1 MGDNLMSILVIGGTS
16 FIGSSM
22 VKQLINQGY
31 TIDLLVSDKNEV
43 TFNGARD
50 LLLCDRKDNNNLKNL
65 LINKSYEYILD
76 ISDRIQEDVMN
87 LLNVSTEKNVKK
99 YILCS
104 SRDVYND
111 FSNTLKLENLKYSIC
126 SQNQRKEDSIRF
138 Q

>member
-22 VKQLINQGY
+22 TKQLINQGY

-43 TFNGARD
+43 IFNGARD
-50 LLLCDRKDNNNLKNL
+50 LLFCDRKNNNDLKNL

-76 ISDRIQEDVMN
+76 ISDKIQDDVMN
-87 LLNVSTEKNVKK
+87 LLNASTEKNVKR

-104 SRDVYND
+104 SSDIYND
-111 FSNTLKLENLKYSIC
+111 FTNNLQSENLRYSIY
-126 SQNQRKEDSIRF
+126 SQNQKKEDRLIF
-138 Q
+138 